1 MKKISSLPAVGRA
14 SARRCLVGLKPD
26 LHAVLHLS
34 ALVASL
40 LWGPLLHAAEDMP
53 SDTPPPSLL
62 PALPSVGLEVMDEPR
77 TYLSGQFLQLVKG
90 LDRFFGDD
98 RNYQESNDS
107 VLQLDLLRATGY
119 QGDAQYRLA
128 GRAKLHLPNT
138 ERRLHLTLE
147 SDPDQN
153 PAGGQP
159 SSPATGV
166 LQSLGAALRNER
178 GSEGRWHFSTDAGLK
193 FQGVSTTPFVRA
205 RASVEE
211 NGAVWRLKGTETL
224 FWFNTLGW
232 GETTQFDLE
241 RLISDPLL
249 FRATSSAT
257 WLHERQ
263 NFDLRQD
270 FSLYH
275 AWDERTALLY
285 RLSLVGV
292 SQPVAHVT
300 DHVLLFSLRYRLHR
314 DWLFFEADP
323 QLHFPE
329 DERYRATPAL
339 LLKLE
344 MLFGK

>member
-1 MKKISSLPAVGRA
+1 MSSPPAG
-14 SARRCLVGLKPD
+14 ARRYRVEPRLHGLLP
-26 LHAVLHLS
+26 LYGSAIVAGVLW
-34 ALVASL
+34 A
-40 LWGPLLHAAEDMP
+40 GLLHAAEP
-53 SDTPPPSLL
+53 SVESPF
-62 PALPSVGLEVMDEPR
+62 PALPAVGMESLDQPR
-77 TYLSGQFLQLVKG
+77 AYLSGQFLQLVNRV
-90 LDRFFGDD
+90 DRFFGDD

-119 QGDAQYRLA
+119 DGDGQYRLA
-128 GRAKLHLPNT
+128 GRAKLHLPNI
-138 ERRLHLTLE
+138 ERQLHLTLE
-147 SDPDQN
+147 SDPDQS

-159 SSPATGV
+159 SPTTGV

-211 NGAVWRLKGTETL
+211 NRDGWRLKGTETL
-224 FWFNTLGW
+224 FWFDTLGW

-249 FRATSSAT
+249 FRATSTAT
-257 WLHERQ
+257 WLHEQQ

-270 FSLYH
+270 FSLYQ
-275 AWDERTALLY
+275 AWDERIALLY
-285 RLSLVGV
+285 RASIIGV
-292 SQPVAHVT
+292 SRPVAHVT
-300 DHVLLFSLRYRLHR
+300 DHVLLFSLRYRLHQ

-329 DERYRATPAL
+329 DDAYRTNPAL

>member
-1 MKKISSLPAVGRA
+1 MERPLFVFVG
-14 SARRCLVGLKPD
+14 GM
-26 LHAVLHLS
+26 
-34 ALVASL
+34 
-40 LWGPLLHAAEDMP
+40 LWATVLHAAE
-53 SDTPPPSLL
+53 STADTPPSPLPTVPAVNLESLEQ
-62 PALPSVGLEVMDEPR
+62 PHA
-77 TYLSGQFLQLVKG
+77 YLSAQFLQLVKEI
-90 LDRFFGDD
+90 DRFFGDD

-107 VLQLDLLRATGY
+107 VLQLDLSRATGY
-119 QGDAQYRLA
+119 GGDGQYRLA

-138 ERRLHLTLE
+138 ERQLHLTLE

-159 SSPATGV
+159 AAVTGV

-205 RASVEE
+205 RASVEG
-211 NGAVWRLKGTETL
+211 NPDRWHLKGTETL

-232 GETTQFDLE
+232 GETTQFDVE
-241 RLISDPLL
+241 RLISEPVL
-249 FRATSSAT
+249 FRATTSAT
-257 WLHERQ
+257 WLHARQ

-270 FSLYH
+270 FSFYQT
-275 AWDERTALLY
+275 WDDRTALLY
-285 RLSLVGV
+285 RVSIIGV

-300 DHVLLFSLRYRLHR
+300 DHVLLFSYRYRLHQ

-329 DERYRATPAL
+329 DDRYGATPAL
-339 LLKLE
+339 LVKLE
-344 MLFGK
+344 MLFAQ